1 MRQPILLSL
10 ALLAVVALSDG
21 YKILFLVPFPGPSH
35 WLMMKHFI
43 RELADRGHEVT
54 CITAFK
60 YGEPAPPRYTEV
72 LIDPPYPIRKTFP
85 VEGLFAASQSSD
97 FEKLSMYWNMGI
109 NTSRHGLESEPV
121 RQFIARRDLTFDLIV
136 AEQFFQE
143 SWLMFAHQYDAPI
156 VTISTYGYSDFFDR
170 IMGLRTPLSFVP
182 HMIFSYE
189 DDMNIVDRA
198 HNLFISM
205 YDRYYRNRYY
215 LPEQNRMAQEAFAD
229 WAAETGRS
237 LPNVADLEKS
247 ISVILVNS
255 HPVLNRPRPTI
266 RGLVDIGGAHIRP
279 VQPLDPELRNFID
292 GAGEHGVIYFSLGA
306 YMQSAVMPADKRQAI
321 LNVFGTLPQRVIW
334 KFEDESLQR
343 DAPPNVL
350 IRKWAPQNDI
360 LAQRQVRLFI
370 SHGGQF
376 GTFEAMKHGVPTL
389 FIPFFGD
396 QQRNADR
403 AIKAGFAQRMEFDH
417 ITEKRFG
424 KQVRDMLENDQY
436 KVQARHVA
444 KLFSDT
450 LVEPMVSA
458 IYWIEYVAR
467 HHGAKHLKSRAVNLH
482 WIEYHM
488 YDMIMHLALLLWLIF
503 ILYWSKI
510 KKALW
515 YLHIAFV
522 IGAILYFLDAEPL
535 RK

>member
-1 MRQPILLSL
+1 MRHPILLSL
-10 ALLAVVALSDG
+10 AVLAVVALSDG
-21 YKILFLVPFPGPSH
+21 YKILFLAPFPGPSH

-60 YGEPAPPRYTEV
+60 YGEPAPPNYTEV
-72 LIDPPYPIRKTFP
+72 LIDPPYPIRMTFP

-97 FEKLSMYWNMGI
+97 FEKLSMYWDLGI
-109 NTSRHGLESEPV
+109 NTSRHGLESKPV
-121 RQFIARRDLTFDLIV
+121 RQFIARSDLTFDLIV

-189 DDMNIVDRA
+189 DDMDLLERA
-198 HNLFISM
+198 YNLFISM
-205 YDRYYRNRYY
+205 YDAYYRENYY
-215 LPEQNRMAQEAFAD
+215 LPEQNRMAHEAFAD
-229 WAAETGRS
+229 WAGKTNRS

-255 HPVLNRPRPTI
+255 HPTLNRPRPTI

-279 VQPLDPELRNFID
+279 VKPLDPELRTFID

-306 YMQSAVMPADKRQAI
+306 YMQSAVMPADKRRAI

-334 KFEDESLQR
+334 KFEDENLQKE
-343 DAPPNVL
+343 APPNVL

-360 LAQRQVRLFI
+360 LAQPQVRLFI

-403 AIKAGFAQRMEFDH
+403 AIRAGFAQRMQFVQ
-417 ITEKRFG
+417 ITEETFG
-424 KQVRDMLENDQY
+424 ERVRDMLENDQY
-436 KVQARHVA
+436 MTQARHVA

-450 LVEPMVSA
+450 LVEPMESA

-467 HHGAKHLKSRAVNLH
+467 HRGAQHLKSRAVNLNLAQ
-482 WIEYHM
+482 YHM
-488 YDMIMHLALLLWLIF
+488 YDMLVYLGLLLWLIYN
-503 ILYWSKI
+503 LYWSAI
-510 KKALW
+510 KRALR
-515 YLHIAFV
+515 YFYIACIV
-522 IGAILYFLDAEPL
+522 CIILYLLNADSL
-535 RK
+535 QK